1 MTIQSR
7 ARRILLGV
15 FGAAALALSPAA
27 AEAVLVTPTALY
39 IDHQTRT
46 GTITLI
52 NNSERPAEVSIRFM
66 FGYPQSNETGRVTVQ
81 LLEEAPDGE
90 PSAVEWL
97 RAFPQR
103 LVLEPGQRQI
113 VRVMARPPEDLPDG
127 EFWARAV
134 VTSRGTQAPIEQRQ
148 GDVSVRLNLETAIA
162 VSVAY
167 RKGSVGTGIR
177 VEAERAELTDE
188 GMDLFLDLAREGNAA
203 FLGRIRGRVVN
214 AEGQTVT
221 EFSQNIAVY
230 REMRRRVSIPFGDL
244 TASSGYRIEYVV
256 EAERPDLP
264 AHGPLPAQTIRGAV
278 AVRGPA

>member
-1 MTIQSR
+1 
-7 ARRILLGV
+7 LGAL
-15 FGAAALALSPAA
+15 GTALLALGPAH

-46 GTITLI
+46 GTLTLI

-66 FGYPQSNETGRVTVQ
+66 FGYPQSDATGRVTVE
-81 LLEEAPDGE
+81 LLENAPDGE
-90 PSAVEWL
+90 PSATEWL

-148 GDVSVRLNLETAIA
+148 GNVSVRLNLETAIA

-167 RKGSVGTGIR
+167 RKGSVQTGIL
-177 VEAERAELTDE
+177 VQSERAEITD
-188 GMDLFLDLAREGNAA
+188 GGIDLMLGLACEGNAA

-214 AEGQTVT
+214 AQGQTVT

-230 REMRRRVSIPFGDL
+230 REMVRRVSIPFGEF
-244 TASSGYRIEYVV
+244 TAGSGYRIEYAV
-256 EAERPDLP
+256 EPERPDLP
-264 AHGPLPAQTIRGAV
+264 RQGPLPAVT
-278 AVRGPA
+278 VRGSIAVPAGA